1 MCFLIVWYF
10 LLLQITDFGGIE
22 ERKVGGGAESS
33 VNVICDGKE
42 CVSN

>member
-22 ERKVGGGAESS
+22 EGKVAGGGL
-33 VNVICDGKE
+33 
-42 CVSN
+42 SNLK